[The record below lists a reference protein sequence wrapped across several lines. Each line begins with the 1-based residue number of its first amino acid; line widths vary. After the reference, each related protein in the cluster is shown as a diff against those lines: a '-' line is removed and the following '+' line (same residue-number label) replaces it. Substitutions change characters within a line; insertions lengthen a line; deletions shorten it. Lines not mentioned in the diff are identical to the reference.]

1 MQMWFMTNF
10 PMHHFPKKF
19 ESVQYN
25 VALTITWTIKGSS
38 REQLYQDGWEGCAC
52 SIKFFQLFSHPIFM
66 IHYHQWG
73 VLVDMLIRL
82 IRFLVNL
89 NISRTLS
96 FLISLKAQRQIS
108 KKRCFEKYC
117 SCDKACHFSA
127 LWGTPSQ
134 SYLEN
139 PTVDCKFINK
149 RVRLFINQII
159 VKRKG

>member
-1 MQMWFMTNF
+1 MR
-10 PMHHFPKKF
+10 
-19 ESVQYN
+19 
-25 VALTITWTIKGSS
+25 VAECCLCRYEHS
-38 REQLYQDGWEGCAC
+38 QDGREGCAC
-52 SIKFFQLFSHPIFM
+52 SIKFFQLFSHPTFM
-66 IHYHQWG
+66 IYYHQWE

-127 LWGTPSQ
+127 LWGTPWR

-139 PTVDCKFINK
+139 PTIDDKFINK
-149 RVRLFINQII
+149 RVLLFINQMMYLNRVEKKKNI
-159 VKRKG
+159 GTS